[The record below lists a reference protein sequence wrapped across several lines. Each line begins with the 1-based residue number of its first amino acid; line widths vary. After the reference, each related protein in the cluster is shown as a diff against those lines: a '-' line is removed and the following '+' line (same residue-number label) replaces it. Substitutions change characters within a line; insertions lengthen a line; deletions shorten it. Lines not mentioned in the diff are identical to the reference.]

1 MAYEF
6 FDPVLLVRE
15 GLPTPID
22 LRKTPF
28 FCNIG
33 GYPNYLAKV
42 PHGIEIIPRA
52 HSDEVIGKQHKVLST
67 ATTHPDNVFGDQT
80 RLEFDCQRVEFE
92 AILATPRTA
101 AAFGMTLIEPGQA
114 VHINSP
120 QPLLSVTQ
128 FEYSMFA
135 GHKSPYEGT
144 NARITS
150 KVCTDLECH
159 DFPHLFT
166 STDPSLPRV
175 TSVARYWPEKKTI
188 FLADLWVPRGK
199 ALYIPPRPL
208 DTPFIDLHCSRNSA
222 LACWHGTGPTSLQTQ
237 TLLQTQDLH
246 IHWFWNELP
255 TTHPLL
261 DLKGVPH
268 A

>member
-1 MAYEF
+1 MAQEF
-6 FDPVLLVRE
+6 FDPVLLIRE
-15 GLPTPID
+15 GLATPID

-33 GYPNYLAKV
+33 GYPNYCAQVPDGMTELQPTLNKKV
-42 PHGIEIIPRA
+42 M
-52 HSDEVIGKQHKVLST
+52 GKRYDVLS
-67 ATTHPDNVFGDQT
+67 AVTTRPDKVFGDQT
-80 RLEFDCQRVEFE
+80 RLEFDGHKVEFE
-92 AILATPRTA
+92 ALLATPETA

-114 VHINSP
+114 IRLYSP
-120 QPLLSVTQ
+120 QPLLSATH

-135 GHKSPYEGT
+135 GHRSPYEGT
-144 NARITS
+144 GYQITS

-175 TSVARYWPEKKTI
+175 TSVARYWPQKQEI

-199 ALYIPPRPL
+199 ALYIPPSPVGS
-208 DTPFIDLHCSRNSA
+208 PFIDLHCSRNSA
-222 LACWHGTGPTSLQTQ
+222 LACWHGTGPTSLHTQ
-237 TLLQTQDLH
+237 TLLQTKDID

-261 DLKGVPH
+261 DLTGAPD